1 MSDRQVVVIKD
12 SSGCL
17 SGCGVAGCGAA
28 LGTLLTLA
36 VVFAVCSGILAALV
50 EAGKAK

>member
-1 MSDRQVVVIKD
+1 MPDRQIVVIKD
-12 SSGCL
+12 SPGCL
-17 SGCGVAGCGAA
+17 PGCGMAGCGAV

-36 VVFAVCSGILAALV
+36 IVFAVCSGILAVLV